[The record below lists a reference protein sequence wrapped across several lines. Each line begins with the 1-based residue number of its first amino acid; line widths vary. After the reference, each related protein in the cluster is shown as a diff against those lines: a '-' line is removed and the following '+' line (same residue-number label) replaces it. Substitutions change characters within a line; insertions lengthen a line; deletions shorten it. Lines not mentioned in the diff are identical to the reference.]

1 MNEDHAMTSTVVSRL
16 DLPALAAGQGGKGK
30 QLGER
35 MDLVSHVK
43 VKLQVSL
50 GGAELSIDRLFSL
63 TANDVIVLDR
73 DADAPID
80 IRLNDKLIARGMLVA
95 AGDKFGVR
103 ITEIQTQD

>member
-1 MNEDHAMTSTVVSRL
+1 MSSNVVSRL
-16 DLPALAAGQGGKGK
+16 DLPTLQSGQGGKAK

-43 VKLQVSL
+43 VKLEVSL

-63 TANDVIVLDR
+63 GANDVVVLDR
-73 DADAPID
+73 DADAPVD
-80 IRLNDKLIARGMLVA
+80 IRLNDKIIARGTLVA

-103 ITEIQTQD
+103 ITEIQPAE